1 MLREHLTAEV
11 VISVQCTSPLGAPRS
26 YWCIVKTLE
35 AADFHVRPYHAAVP
49 TFGEWGFV
57 LASAALLPEQLR
69 LSSELI
75 GPSRFL
81 TDKIL
86 NSMFDLPP
94 DLARVE
100 AEVNQLNNQVLVHYY
115 DQEWGA
121 MK

>member
-1 MLREHLTAEV
+1 MHIA
-11 VISVQCTSPLGAPRS
+11 LGRARS
-26 YWCIVKTLE
+26 YWCIVTTLE
-35 AADFHVRPYHAAVP
+35 SVGFHVRPYHAAVP

-57 LASAALLPEQLR
+57 LASAAPLPEKLS

-81 TDKIL
+81 TDNVL
-86 NSMFDLPP
+86 NSLFDLPP

-115 DQEWGA
+115 DQEWGT

>member
-1 MLREHLTAEV
+1 M
-11 VISVQCTSPLGAPRS
+11 
-26 YWCIVKTLE
+26 
-35 AADFHVRPYHAAVP
+35 P

-57 LASAALLPEQLR
+57 LASSIPLPEKLN
-69 LSSELI
+69 LSPKLI

-81 TDKIL
+81 TDNVL
-86 NSMFDLPP
+86 NSLFDLPP

-115 DQEWGA
+115 DQEWGT

>member
-1 MLREHLTAEV
+1 
-11 VISVQCTSPLGAPRS
+11 
-26 YWCIVKTLE
+26 
-35 AADFHVRPYHAAVP
+35 HVRPYHAAVP

-57 LASAALLPEQLR
+57 LASAAPLPEN
-69 LSSELI
+69 LSLASDLI

-81 TDKIL
+81 TDKVL

-115 DQEWGA
+115 DHEWGA